1 MSAGKHTTI
10 DTLYKLETSQ
20 MTNED
25 EAKSNQGGRTLR
37 LYKGQNSLTCLS
49 WILLFSAFHFFDNKG
64 TTKVNLKENYSIMF
78 KFQKQY

>member
-25 EAKSNQGGRTLR
+25 EAKSSQGGT
-37 LYKGQNSLTCLS
+37 
-49 WILLFSAFHFFDNKG
+49 
-64 TTKVNLKENYSIMF
+64 
-78 KFQKQY
+78 